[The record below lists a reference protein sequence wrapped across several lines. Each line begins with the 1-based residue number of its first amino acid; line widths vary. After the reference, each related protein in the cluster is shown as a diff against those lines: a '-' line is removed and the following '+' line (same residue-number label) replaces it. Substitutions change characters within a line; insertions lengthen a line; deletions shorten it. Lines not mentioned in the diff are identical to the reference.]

1 MKFLLVDDE
10 PLALADL
17 NEILEETVPGHE
29 TAGFT
34 SIGKALEYMKEN
46 QVDVA
51 FLDIE
56 MVGMNGIEL
65 ARTMKDLQPDINIIF
80 VTAHPQYALDAYA
93 IHATGYL
100 LKPVVPEYILR
111 ELTFIYGDKM
121 EEKNI
126 YVQTFGGF
134 CVYLKG
140 EPLVF
145 SRSKSR
151 ELFAL
156 LVERQGAPVTT
167 REACAILW

>member
-80 VTAHPQYALDAYA
+80 VTAHPQYAVDAYA

-111 ELTFIYGDKM
+111 DSIIRFIVRK
-121 EEKNI
+121 
-126 YVQTFGGF
+126 T
-134 CVYLKG
+134 
-140 EPLVF
+140 
-145 SRSKSR
+145 
-151 ELFAL
+151 
-156 LVERQGAPVTT
+156 GA
-167 REACAILW
+167 